1 MTRATLTILT
11 AALFYP
17 VTPVLAAPIRYTLTT
32 KATGTLGAAS
42 FTNTQVTATVTGDTS
57 GVTPGPAPYEDVLV
71 NSGVASVTVAGLG
84 TATFTNQIVIVSSL
98 KNTTLLGTDSAVLI
112 LDNTSNT
119 GILVQAGSAFST
131 YDLRSPLGSV
141 SGTGGVASGSRITP
155 VFPTTA
161 GNLTWAVGQPL
172 GTSTFTASAPP
183 PSGAF
188 GFLVTASYNDPTQG
202 NGRAILG
209 LMNFDGGGKVIG
221 TYTSEPDTQPDHTN
235 AGTLT
240 GTYSTNPDNTGSV
253 TITLDMGTSL
263 TFAMAITDNGQT
275 LQLAATNCTGDCEI
289 GGNSTMG
296 GVAKAAYAGP
306 PKGSYGY
313 RNGIS
318 PKPSSGVGIVNFDD
332 AGNVTQSGTGVFLTG
347 TKGQPDIF
355 TLGGQPGTYSLNPDG
370 TGTINFP
377 KTADNNAQTFA
388 FVLADNGSE
397 LLFVQTRR
405 SGSGVSFGT
414 ARLQ

>member
-11 AALFYP
+11 AALLYP
-17 VTPVLAAPIRYTLTT
+17 VIPVQAAPIRYTLTAR
-32 KATGTLGAAS
+32 ATGTLGASS
-42 FTNTQVTATVTGDTS
+42 FTNAQVTVTLTGDTS
-57 GVTPGPAPYEDVLV
+57 GVMPGPSPFEDVLV
-71 NSGVASVTVAGLG
+71 NSGVATVNVAGVG
-84 TATFTNQIVIVSSL
+84 TATFKNQIVIVSTL
-98 KNTTLLGTDSAVLI
+98 NNTSLLGTGSGVLI
-112 LDNTSNT
+112 LDNTSTT
-119 GILVQAGSAFST
+119 GILLQVGPTFST
-131 YDLRSPLGSV
+131 YDLRGTLGPV

-161 GNLTWAVGQPL
+161 GDLTWAVGQAL
-172 GTSTFTASAPP
+172 GASTFTASAPP

-188 GFLVTASYNDPTQG
+188 GFLVSASYNDPSQS

-209 LMNFDGGGKVIG
+209 LMNFDGAGKVTG
-221 TYTSEPDTQPDHTN
+221 SYTSEPDTQPDHTN
-235 AGTLT
+235 AGTFT
-240 GTYSTNPDNTGSV
+240 GTYSTNPDNTGTV

-263 TFAMAITDNGQT
+263 TFAMAITDGGQGI
-275 LQLAATNCTGDCEI
+275 QLAATNCSGDCEI
-289 GGNSTMG
+289 GGNTTIS
-296 GVAKAAYAGP
+296 GVARAAYVGP
-306 PKGSYGY
+306 PKGSYAY
-313 RNGIS
+313 RAANS

-388 FVLADNGSE
+388 FVLTDSGSE

-405 SGSGVSFGT
+405 SGSGVSSGT